1 LKGRDVAH
9 PLEASFEMICRTIIL
24 EVGLVRPTDLWCNV
38 IDFEIRGWQ
47 EITLAF
53 GGPISARPKSEMRIT
68 PSDPL
73 NQLFAA
79 MN

>member
-1 LKGRDVAH
+1 
-9 PLEASFEMICRTIIL
+9 MYCRTIIV
-24 EVGLVRPTDLWCNV
+24 EGGFDNQRPIDLWCNV
-38 IDFEIRGWQ
+38 IEFRVARNHFGV
-47 EITLAF
+47 F

-73 NQLFAA
+73 FA